1 MSVTPDRP
9 LSDDDLTPEGA
20 RPAGTMGSRGRA
32 ADGRDRFL
40 DLLRGGSIVAV
51 VLGHW
56 LVTDLFWSGGR
67 IQHRSALGEAPGLW
81 PLTWVLQV
89 IPLFFFVGGYANRR
103 SWLGAQE
110 RREGYAA
117 FVDRRM
123 HRLLAPTV
131 VLLLAVVAG
140 DAVQALLDVPGL
152 GAGGEILLQP
162 VWFLGI
168 YVVVTALTPV
178 TLRWHARWGWR
189 LVVVGLLF
197 VGVVEVLRLVVGLTW
212 VAYVNVLV
220 VWGLV
225 HQLGYLYAEG
235 DLRRR
240 EASLVASVGGVALVL
255 LTAGPYPA
263 RMVGV
268 PGDEL
273 VNMNPPT
280 AALTA
285 LAFTQVGLAVL
296 ARDRLNRWL
305 RRPCLW
311 TTVIAVNLSIMSI
324 FLWHQPVMAV
334 VARVLAPT
342 GLPRP
347 DPPGLSW
354 WAVRVGWFAAAGLVL
369 AIVVMLVGRFERRAP
384 PPPAPRTRAASVGV
398 VTAVVL
404 AELGLLGVAGTDAGH
419 PFSVYRVL
427 GAIDVA
433 PVVGMLCV
441 AMAMVLLRGARR
453 GDRAATRSL
462 VTSAAVFL
470 AVGVAYAG
478 GLGGLAS
485 SPRLL
490 GLVGALALGLVG
502 AAMAAASGARTPFS
516 AGQDEPDLKAHPPAG

>member
-1 MSVTPDRP
+1 MGATQAITGRP
-9 LSDDDLTPEGA
+9 VDT
-20 RPAGTMGSRGRA
+20 
-32 ADGRDRFL
+32 RDRFL
-40 DLLRGGSIVAV
+40 DLLRAGSIVAV

-56 LVTDLFWSGGR
+56 LVTDLYWSGGVIR
-67 IQHRSALGEAPGLW
+67 LRSALGEAPGLW
-81 PLTWVLQV
+81 PLTWAFQV

-103 SWLGAQE
+103 SWRGAQE
-110 RREGYAA
+110 RGEGYAA
-117 FVDRRM
+117 FVDRRL
-123 HRLLAPTV
+123 HRLLAPTA

-140 DAVQALLDVPGL
+140 NVLQAMLDVPGL

-168 YVVVTALTPV
+168 YVGVTALTPV

-189 LVVVGLLF
+189 LVLMGLAV
-197 VGVVEVLRLVVGLTW
+197 VGVVEVLRLAGGVTW
-212 VAYVNVLV
+212 PAYANVLV

-235 DLRRR
+235 ALDRR
-240 EASLVASVGGVALVL
+240 AATLLAAVGGAALVL

-268 PGDEL
+268 PGDDL

-296 ARDRLNRWL
+296 ARDPLNRWL
-305 RRPCLW
+305 RRPRVW
-311 TTVIAVNLSIMSI
+311 TVVVALNLSIMSI

-334 VARVLAPT
+334 VTRVLAPT
-342 GLPRP
+342 GVPHP

-354 WAVRVGWFAAAGLVL
+354 WVIRMVWIAAASLLLTVVVL
-369 AIVVMLVGRFERRAP
+369 LVGRFERGAP
-384 PPPAPRTRAASVGV
+384 PPPAPRTRAASVAA

-404 AELGLLGVAGTDAGH
+404 AELGLLGVAGTDAGR
-419 PFSVYRVL
+419 PFAVVRVL
-427 GAIDVA
+427 GEVDVA

-441 AMAMVLLRGARR
+441 GVAMLLVRANRR
-453 GDRAATRSL
+453 DDRAAALSL
-462 VTSAAVFL
+462 LVGALVFL
-470 AVGVAYAG
+470 AVGIAYAL

-485 SPRLL
+485 SSRLL
-490 GLVGALALGLVG
+490 GLVGVLVLGLLGAALAASTGAQSTLGRRG
-502 AAMAAASGARTPFS
+502 
-516 AGQDEPDLKAHPPAG
+516 